1 MNDQNGSERQITIG
15 GRQIRLRM
23 PPPKQGGGTGLGGLI
38 HFILMVAALIDLRR
52 RPAEQING
60 SKRLWVFVVT
70 LIYFIGP
77 IGYFVFGR
85 KKAISEAG
93 SEPSANAVAGLPEA
107 G

>member
-1 MNDQNGSERQITIG
+1 MNDQNGSERQINIG

-23 PPPKQGGGTGLGGLI
+23 PPRKQGGGAGLGGLI

-60 SKRLWVFVVT
+60 SKRLWVFLVS
-70 LIYFIGP
+70 LIYLIGP

-85 KKAISEAG
+85 KRVVSDASQKEIAR
-93 SEPSANAVAGLPEA
+93 VADGV
-107 G
+107 

>member
-1 MNDQNGSERQITIG
+1 M
-15 GRQIRLRM
+15 
-23 PPPKQGGGTGLGGLI
+23 GGLI

-85 KKAISEAG
+85 KRVVSDDGPDRDRSSCGWCLTA
-93 SEPSANAVAGLPEA
+93 LPV
-107 G
+107 

>member
-1 MNDQNGSERQITIG
+1 MSNPTGTEKQITIG

-23 PPPKQGGGTGLGGLI
+23 PPRKQRGGAGLGGLI

-85 KKAISEAG
+85 KRVVSDAG
-93 SEPSANAVAGLPEA
+93 QTEIVRVADGV
-107 G
+107 